1 MEEVDHL
8 PSKTRP
14 ARYPGARSALPGVL
28 PGLTG
33 LPPRGRSEADAA
45 EGGGS
50 RSSSSRSRSRRRSR
64 SWSLRPQEAM
74 AGSGRRQHTG
84 PHPAPNAITA
94 TERAPGRKG
103 TGSAMRP
110 TAREQG
116 WGTALEKVRSWR
128 LQKTRCRRLRQ
139 GENCPGAR
147 GLRGGD
153 AGSGGGRGAG
163 ARAGDRELRILVR
176 ASLAHSPPD
185 T

>member
-1 MEEVDHL
+1 MSSSYPRSALGVEEVDHL

-110 TAREQG
+110 TARRSRAGAPPWKKCVAGGYRKLDAGASDKERIVLG
-116 WGTALEKVRSWR
+116 REGCAEGTPGREA
-128 LQKTRCRRLRQ
+128 
-139 GENCPGAR
+139 GEGR
-147 GLRGGD
+147 GLGP
-153 AGSGGGRGAG
+153 A
-163 ARAGDRELRILVR
+163 I
-176 ASLAHSPPD
+176 AS
-185 T
+185 